1 MKTTAIVFPFDLFGS
16 SGTGEGA
23 CLLGDALREML
34 TDSRKENKPSR
45 SRAYREQVRIKEFGF
60 ETVVDYTSWR
70 KTARGAVRPL
80 LKSRDFFLWLAGN
93 HLGVLPVYEELET
106 DALVLQFDAHLD
118 IYNLSDTTEELSHG
132 NFLLHAEGKLPTVVN
147 LGHRDLF
154 LTRDHVERYY
164 ADAISASDLDGN
176 IEATLKQLQRRI
188 RGASRVFLDLDCDAF
203 DSSFFPGT
211 PHPLPFGLAPSLVVR
226 VLKIIP
232 PEKLAGVAISEFD
245 PGRDVKD
252 QSLGTLIW
260 LMEWLLLMRHESKQD

>member
-34 TDSRKENKPSR
+34 ADSRRESKPSR
-45 SRAYREQVRIKEFGF
+45 SRAFREQVRVKEFGF

-70 KTARGAVRPL
+70 KTARAAVRPV

-132 NFLLHAEGKLPTVVN
+132 NFLLHAEEKLPTVVN

-154 LTRDHVERYY
+154 LPREHVERHY
-164 ADAISASDLDGN
+164 ADAISAADLDGN
-176 IEATLKQLQRRI
+176 IEATLKQLQKRI
-188 RGASRVFLDLDCDAF
+188 RAASRVFLDLDCDAF
-203 DSSFFPGT
+203 DPAFFPGT
-211 PHPLPFGLAPSLVVR
+211 PHPLPFGLAPALVVR
-226 VLKIIP
+226 VLKLIP
-232 PEKLAGVAISEFD
+232 REKLAGVAISEFD

-260 LMEWLLLMRHESKQD
+260 LMEWLLLKRHE